1 MKRVIA
7 KSTTRAAL
15 EIYYHEPGKLLNWAE
30 PRENVRYVR
39 LRSGDNF
46 PLAERIAAVS
56 SETVLVFSDSLLLKA
71 ADVWH
76 LMGLSERNA
85 VVVLD
90 SFQARRRPGE
100 LLWIFFWRKARLTLK
115 NYLYP
120 LGTMGNHAFALNK
133 KLLSAEQGIALQSF
147 QERKKYA
154 DFLRAIYPA
163 KPEIMTGVSFATNAA
178 EATTLLGT
186 GAATVEAIR
195 RWNAEKKF
203 PYWFSGRF
211 LIFHVAQLAAYYGAL
226 VAFISPKASLIV
238 FLFAALITP
247 AYFFARL
254 PWRRPHHALAQL
266 GARFL
271 LYFLG

>member
-15 EIYYHEPGKLLNWAE
+15 EIYYHEPGKLLGWAE

-46 PLAERIAAVS
+46 PLAERIAAAA

-71 ADVWH
+71 GDVWR
-76 LMGLSERNA
+76 LMGLAERNA
-85 VVVLD
+85 FVVLD
-90 SFQARRRPGE
+90 SFHAQRRPE
-100 LLWIFFWRKARLTLK
+100 EPIWIYLWRKARLTLK

-120 LGTMGNHAFALNK
+120 LGAMGNHAFALNK
-133 KLLSAEQGIALQSF
+133 GLLSAEQGIALESF
-147 QERKKYA
+147 HERKKYA

-163 KPEIMTGVSFATNAA
+163 KPEIIAGVSFATRAA
-178 EATTLLGT
+178 EATPLLGT

-195 RWNAEKKF
+195 RWKEEKKF

-226 VAFISPKASLIV
+226 VAFVSPKASLVV

-247 AYFFARL
+247 AYFFPGI

-266 GARFL
+266 VSRFL
-271 LYFLG
+271 LYFAG